1 MSVCRKPYP
10 SDINDEEWSLIVPYL
25 LLQRE
30 DAGKPFEYFEQPLA
44 AHHFTRSEDRLTF
57 LQRMKAFLDRHNPA

>member
-1 MSVCRKPYP
+1 MMAGA
-10 SDINDEEWSLIVPYL
+10 L
-25 LLQRE
+25 E

-44 AHHFTRSEDRLTF
+44 DHHFTRSEDRLTF